1 MSVSGLGISGP
12 SANPSVYSVGTGLLG
27 GTMKRLMILMLAC
40 AAILVMGIAAAAVR
54 AEGGNDDE
62 RGGAG
67 DDNLQG
73 DRGADDLNGGKG
85 DDHIDGG
92 PGNDVINSRDGQR
105 DVVNCGSGF
114 DRVRADHKDRIAKNC
129 ESVKRS

>member
-27 GTMKRLMILMLAC
+27 GTMKRLMTLMLAC
-40 AAILVMGIAAAAVR
+40 AAIETMVGGPGNDRMIGGR
-54 AEGGNDDE
+54 GNDDE

-85 DDHIDGG
+85 DDRIDGG

-114 DRVRADHKDRIAKNC
+114 DRVRA
-129 ESVKRS
+129 